1 MSLTNK
7 ENVDRVMQ
15 GLPPEARAALNVM
28 SQMQQR
34 PPEDV
39 LRDEI
44 KNYIEGR
51 LPRIDIEGAIKALQ
65 ARSYQ
70 AATLSVRSGSL
81 PETGIGNREFQIT
94 QEKTPTIRRFFLG
107 LCLSINPQCGF
118 LRFLPQNG
126 GRIFSF
132 R

>member
-39 LRDEI
+39 QI

-70 AATLSVRSGSL
+70 AGYIVGSL
-81 PETGIGNREFQIT
+81 RKFARNWNRE
-94 QEKTPTIRRFFLG
+94 
-107 LCLSINPQCGF
+107 
-118 LRFLPQNG
+118 
-126 GRIFSF
+126 
-132 R
+132 

>member
-1 MSLTNK
+1 
-7 ENVDRVMQ
+7 MQ

-51 LPRIDIEGAIKALQ
+51 LPRMTSRAPSRRCRLGPIRQ
-65 ARSYQ
+65 
-70 AATLSVRSGSL
+70 ATLSVRSGSL
-81 PETGIGNREFQIT
+81 PETGIGNR
-94 QEKTPTIRRFFLG
+94 KT
-107 LCLSINPQCGF
+107 
-118 LRFLPQNG
+118 
-126 GRIFSF
+126 
-132 R
+132 

>member
-65 ARSYQ
+65 ARSYH
-70 AATLSVRSGSL
+70 AGYIDRSLRKCARNSKRQ
-81 PETGIGNREFQIT
+81 ETISNH
-94 QEKTPTIRRFFLG
+94 PTKNADDPAFFLG
-107 LCLSINPQCGF
+107 PLF
-118 LRFLPQNG
+118 EH
-126 GRIFSF
+126 
-132 R
+132 

>member
-51 LPRIDIEGAIKALQ
+51 LPRIDIEGAIKAL
-65 ARSYQ
+65 R
-70 AATLSVRSGSL
+70 LVRTAGYIIGSL
-81 PETGIGNREFQIT
+81 RKFARNWNRE
-94 QEKTPTIRRFFLG
+94 
-107 LCLSINPQCGF
+107 
-118 LRFLPQNG
+118 
-126 GRIFSF
+126 
-132 R
+132 

>member
-44 KNYIEGR
+44 KNYIR
-51 LPRIDIEGAIKALQ
+51 NSRDIVL
-65 ARSYQ
+65 Y
-70 AATLSVRSGSL
+70 
-81 PETGIGNREFQIT
+81 
-94 QEKTPTIRRFFLG
+94 
-107 LCLSINPQCGF
+107 
-118 LRFLPQNG
+118 
-126 GRIFSF
+126 
-132 R
+132 

>member
-70 AATLSVRSGSL
+70 AGYIVGSL
-81 PETGIGNREFQIT
+81 ETGIGNREFQIT

>member
-51 LPRIDIEGAIKALQ
+51 LPRIDIEGAIKAL
-65 ARSYQ
+65 RLVRIKR
-70 AATLSVRSGSL
+70 ATSSVRFGNL
-81 PETGIGNREFQIT
+81 PETGIGNR
-94 QEKTPTIRRFFLG
+94 KT
-107 LCLSINPQCGF
+107 
-118 LRFLPQNG
+118 
-126 GRIFSF
+126 
-132 R
+132 

>member
-1 MSLTNK
+1 
-7 ENVDRVMQ
+7 MQ

-70 AATLSVRSGSL
+70 AGYIVGSLRKFALKLESGIENFKSPKKKRRRSGV
-81 PETGIGNREFQIT
+81 
-94 QEKTPTIRRFFLG
+94 FFLG
-107 LCLSINPQCGF
+107 PLF
-118 LRFLPQNG
+118 EH
-126 GRIFSF
+126 
-132 R
+132 

>member
-65 ARSYQ
+65 SRSYHPGPTR
-70 AATLSVRSGSL
+70 ASL
-81 PETGIGNREFQIT
+81 RNFALNWTRQSNNDG
-94 QEKTPTIRRFFLG
+94 
-107 LCLSINPQCGF
+107 
-118 LRFLPQNG
+118 
-126 GRIFSF
+126 
-132 R
+132 

>member
-1 MSLTNK
+1 
-7 ENVDRVMQ
+7 MQ

-65 ARSYQ
+65 APVRQIAENAGVDGSIVYDKIRSSRKF
-70 AATLSVRSGSL
+70 ARNW
-81 PETGIGNREFQIT
+81 NRE
-94 QEKTPTIRRFFLG
+94 
-107 LCLSINPQCGF
+107 
-118 LRFLPQNG
+118 
-126 GRIFSF
+126 
-132 R
+132 

>member
-65 ARSYQ
+65 HRFASEICPK
-70 AATLSVRSGSL
+70 LESG
-81 PETGIGNREFQIT
+81 I
-94 QEKTPTIRRFFLG
+94 EK
-107 LCLSINPQCGF
+107 
-118 LRFLPQNG
+118 LRFTPKKNAG
-126 GRIFSF
+126 DPAFFFMSSF
-132 R
+132 KP

>member
-65 ARSYQ
+65 SRSYQ
-70 AATLSVRSGSL
+70 AGYIIGSL
-81 PETGIGNREFQIT
+81 RKLESGI
-94 QEKTPTIRRFFLG
+94 EK
-107 LCLSINPQCGF
+107 
-118 LRFLPQNG
+118 LRFTPKKNAG
-126 GRIFSF
+126 DPAFFFMSSF
-132 R
+132 KP

>member
-65 ARSYQ
+65 AQ
-70 AATLSVRSGSL
+70 AGYIVGSL
-81 PETGIGNREFQIT
+81 RKFARNWNRE
-94 QEKTPTIRRFFLG
+94 
-107 LCLSINPQCGF
+107 
-118 LRFLPQNG
+118 
-126 GRIFSF
+126 
-132 R
+132 

>member
-65 ARSYQ
+65 SRSYQ
-70 AATLSVRSGSL
+70 ATSSVRFGNL
-81 PETGIGNREFQIT
+81 PETGIGNR
-94 QEKTPTIRRFFLG
+94 KT
-107 LCLSINPQCGF
+107 
-118 LRFLPQNG
+118 
-126 GRIFSF
+126 
-132 R
+132 

>member
-65 ARSYQ
+65 SRSYQ
-70 AATLSVRSGSL
+70 AGYIIGSL
-81 PETGIGNREFQIT
+81 RKFARHWNRE
-94 QEKTPTIRRFFLG
+94 
-107 LCLSINPQCGF
+107 
-118 LRFLPQNG
+118 
-126 GRIFSF
+126 
-132 R
+132 

>member
-51 LPRIDIEGAIKALQ
+51 LPRIDIEGAIKRRCRLGPIK
-65 ARSYQ
+65 R
-70 AATLSVRSGSL
+70 ATLSVRFRKFARNW
-81 PETGIGNREFQIT
+81 NRE
-94 QEKTPTIRRFFLG
+94 
-107 LCLSINPQCGF
+107 
-118 LRFLPQNG
+118 
-126 GRIFSF
+126 
-132 R
+132 

>member
-15 GLPPEARAALNVM
+15 GLPPEARAAL
-28 SQMQQR
+28 QQR

-65 ARSYQ
+65 SRSYQ
-70 AATLSVRSGSL
+70 AGYIIGSL
-81 PETGIGNREFQIT
+81 RKFARNWNRE
-94 QEKTPTIRRFFLG
+94 
-107 LCLSINPQCGF
+107 
-118 LRFLPQNG
+118 
-126 GRIFSF
+126 
-132 R
+132 

>member
-28 SQMQQR
+28 S
-34 PPEDV
+34 EDV

-65 ARSYQ
+65 SRSYQ
-70 AATLSVRSGSL
+70 AGYIIGSL
-81 PETGIGNREFQIT
+81 RKFARNWNRE
-94 QEKTPTIRRFFLG
+94 
-107 LCLSINPQCGF
+107 
-118 LRFLPQNG
+118 
-126 GRIFSF
+126 
-132 R
+132 

>member
-1 MSLTNK
+1 
-7 ENVDRVMQ
+7 MQ

-70 AATLSVRSGSL
+70 AGYIVGSL
-81 PETGIGNREFQIT
+81 RRCTSHKLLGVSDSGNNSRTENEFQYYI
-94 QEKTPTIRRFFLG
+94 KR
-107 LCLSINPQCGF
+107 
-118 LRFLPQNG
+118 
-126 GRIFSF
+126 
-132 R
+132 

>member
-51 LPRIDIEGAIKALQ
+51 LHQGAAGSVLSGRLHCRFAPEVCPKLESGIENFKSPKKK
-65 ARSYQ
+65 RR
-70 AATLSVRSGSL
+70 RSGV
-81 PETGIGNREFQIT
+81 
-94 QEKTPTIRRFFLG
+94 
-107 LCLSINPQCGF
+107 
-118 LRFLPQNG
+118 
-126 GRIFSF
+126 FSWASV
-132 R
+132 

>member
-44 KNYIEGR
+44 KNYIEGSR
-51 LPRIDIEGAIKALQ
+51 ELTSKVLSKRCSLVRIK
-65 ARSYQ
+65 R
-70 AATLSVRSGSL
+70 ATSSVRFGNL
-81 PETGIGNREFQIT
+81 PETGIGNR
-94 QEKTPTIRRFFLG
+94 KT
-107 LCLSINPQCGF
+107 
-118 LRFLPQNG
+118 
-126 GRIFSF
+126 
-132 R
+132 

>member
-65 ARSYQ
+65 S
-70 AATLSVRSGSL
+70 LSL
-81 PETGIGNREFQIT
+81 IHI
-94 QEKTPTIRRFFLG
+94 
-107 LCLSINPQCGF
+107 
-118 LRFLPQNG
+118 
-126 GRIFSF
+126 
-132 R
+132 

>member
-44 KNYIEGR
+44 KNYIEG
-51 LPRIDIEGAIKALQ
+51 AIKALQ
-65 ARSYQ
+65 SRSYQ
-70 AATLSVRSGSL
+70 AGYIIGSL
-81 PETGIGNREFQIT
+81 RKFARNWNRE
-94 QEKTPTIRRFFLG
+94 
-107 LCLSINPQCGF
+107 
-118 LRFLPQNG
+118 
-126 GRIFSF
+126 
-132 R
+132 

>member
-65 ARSYQ
+65 SRSYQ
-70 AATLSVRSGSL
+70 LHHRFASEICPKLESG
-81 PETGIGNREFQIT
+81 I
-94 QEKTPTIRRFFLG
+94 EK
-107 LCLSINPQCGF
+107 
-118 LRFLPQNG
+118 LRFTPKKNAG
-126 GRIFSF
+126 DPAFFFMSSF
-132 R
+132 KP

>member
-1 MSLTNK
+1 MLRIVDNEAGLPASRSGLNMSLTNK

-15 GLPPEARAALNVM
+15 GLPPEARTALNVM

-70 AATLSVRSGSL
+70 AGYIVGSL
-81 PETGIGNREFQIT
+81 RKFARNWNREKRISNHHR
-94 QEKTPTIRRFFLG
+94 KNADDPAFFLG
-107 LCLSINPQCGF
+107 PLF
-118 LRFLPQNG
+118 EH
-126 GRIFSF
+126 
-132 R
+132 

>member
-65 ARSYQ
+65 SRSYQ
-70 AATLSVRSGSL
+70 AGYIIGSL
-81 PETGIGNREFQIT
+81 RNFARNWNRE
-94 QEKTPTIRRFFLG
+94 
-107 LCLSINPQCGF
+107 
-118 LRFLPQNG
+118 
-126 GRIFSF
+126 
-132 R
+132 

>member
-70 AATLSVRSGSL
+70 AGYIVGSPEVCPKLESGIENFKSPKKKRRRSGV
-81 PETGIGNREFQIT
+81 
-94 QEKTPTIRRFFLG
+94 
-107 LCLSINPQCGF
+107 
-118 LRFLPQNG
+118 
-126 GRIFSF
+126 FSWASV
-132 R
+132 

>member
-51 LPRIDIEGAIKALQ
+51 LPRIDIEGAIKAL
-65 ARSYQ
+65 RSYQ
-70 AATLSVRSGSL
+70 AGYIVGSL
-81 PETGIGNREFQIT
+81 RKFARNWNRE
-94 QEKTPTIRRFFLG
+94 
-107 LCLSINPQCGF
+107 
-118 LRFLPQNG
+118 
-126 GRIFSF
+126 
-132 R
+132 

>member
-70 AATLSVRSGSL
+70 AGYIVGSL
-81 PETGIGNREFQIT
+81 RKFARNWNREFQIT